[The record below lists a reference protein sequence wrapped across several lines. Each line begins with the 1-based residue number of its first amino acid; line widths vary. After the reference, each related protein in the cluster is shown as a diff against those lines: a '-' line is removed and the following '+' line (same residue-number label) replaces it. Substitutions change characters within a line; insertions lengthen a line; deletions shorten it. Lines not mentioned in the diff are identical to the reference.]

1 MSRRRPDLAA
11 EHGVALLVVLMALAA
26 GSALAA
32 AVLSAAGADLPFAKA
47 SQDRKQAYAAA
58 EAGLEYYMF
67 QLSENNDYWSLCDTA
82 TGPSPSEPNPVN
94 QRWTRTSP
102 AQTDT
107 RRWRKMSDGKSEYTI
122 ELLPATGNTCTPG
135 PTAHQNMLN
144 GASGTFRIRAT
155 GRSGD
160 VTRSIVTRLRR
171 QSFLDYIYFT
181 DYETRDPAQYPDPD
195 DAAWAAVNCAK
206 PRAARPSGCQAI
218 QFVADDEINGPFHT
232 NDNILACGSPKF
244 GRTSDDRIESGNGWV
259 SAGCGG
265 SPDFQG
271 TWMPNADALNVPPTN
286 AGLESVATPQSTYT
300 GKTTI
305 RLNGAT
311 MDVTTGTPPVQT
323 TNVPL
328 PPNGVIYVK
337 NGACS
342 GTKTPLLQRYDDPV
356 GCAVVYLKGTYSKS
370 LTIASANDI
379 VINGDVRKQ
388 ASADVVL
395 GLIANN
401 NVRIYHPVTRSNW
414 NDPDSCTNVTPGTM
428 QDVTIDAAILALTHS
443 FVVDNFRCGAGLG
456 KLNVTG
462 AIAQKFR
469 GAVGTGGAS
478 GSHTG
483 YFKNYVYDDRLKY
496 RSPPFFLD
504 PVQAA
509 WKVNRSN
516 EQVPAAR

>member
-32 AVLSAAGADLPFAKA
+32 VVLSAAGADLPFAKA

-67 QLSENNDYWSLCDTA
+67 QLSENNDYWTLCDTA
-82 TGPSPSEPNPVN
+82 SGPTPSGKAPVN
-94 QRWTRTSP
+94 QEWVKATPTEPDPRIWRTMP
-102 AQTDT
+102 
-107 RRWRKMSDGKSEYTI
+107 DGKSAYTI
-122 ELLPATGNTCTPG
+122 ELLPVTRGAKCVPGATANQT
-135 PTAHQNMLN
+135 MLN

-155 GRSGD
+155 GRAGG
-160 VTRSIVTRLRR
+160 VTRTIVTTLRR
-171 QSFLDYIYFT
+171 RSFLDYIYFT

-195 DAAWAAVNCAK
+195 DAVWAAANCAK
-206 PRAARPSGCQAI
+206 PRASRPSGCQAI
-218 QFVADDEINGPFHT
+218 QFVEDDEINGPLHT
-232 NDNILACGSPKF
+232 NDNILTCGSPKF
-244 GRTSDDRIESGNGWV
+244 GRTKDDRIESGAGWV
-259 SAGCGG
+259 RASGCSGE
-265 SPDFQG
+265 PDFQG
-271 TWMPNADALNVPPTN
+271 TWNPASDALNVPPTN
-286 AGLESVATPQSTYT
+286 AGLANVAEPQYTYT

-305 RLNGAT
+305 RLKNTT
-311 MDVTTGTPPVQT
+311 MDVTTGTPPVTT

-328 PPNGVIYVK
+328 PSNGVIYVK
-337 NGACS
+337 NGACT
-342 GTKTPLLQRYDDPV
+342 GVKTPLLQRYDDPV
-356 GCAVVYLKGTYSKS
+356 GCAVVYLSGTYSKS
-370 LTIASANDI
+370 LTIGSANDI
-379 VINGDVRKQ
+379 VITGDVRKD
-388 ASADVVL
+388 AATDTVL

-414 NDPDSCTNVTPGTM
+414 NDPNSCTNASGTM
-428 QDVTIDAAILALTHS
+428 DNVTIDAAILALTHS
-443 FVVDNFRCGAGLG
+443 FVVDNFRCGAGLQ

-469 GAVGTGGAS
+469 GAVGTPGPPR
-478 GSHTG
+478 TG
-483 YFKNYVYDDRLKY
+483 YIKNYVYDDRLKY

-509 WKVNRSN
+509 WRVNRSN